1 MDFKLEIVI
10 LTAFGV
16 GGATIF
22 GALAGLLFKKT
33 TKAFTDGAMAVAAG
47 VMLAAA
53 MLGLIIPSLEYGGR
67 LAVLIT
73 TLGIFVGAICLD
85 FFDLLI
91 LRRIGRC
98 EWENTSHGESLRRV
112 ILFVTAIAIH
122 NLPEGIAAGV
132 GFGTGDAAA
141 GIFIATAIALQNIPE
156 GMTVIVAMLGVGIKP
171 GRTFLVA
178 FLTGVVEI
186 IGTFIGYFAVNL
198 SSAVLPFVLAF
209 AGGNMLYVIADEMIP
224 ELHSEEGNHL
234 STYLLL
240 AGFCFML
247 LLNALL

>member
-1 MDFKLEIVI
+1 MELVI
-10 LTAFGV
+10 LTALGV
-16 GGATIF
+16 GGATVF
-22 GALAGLLFKKT
+22 GAAVGLIFKRT
-33 TKAFTDGAMAVAAG
+33 SRAFNDGAMSVAAG

-53 MLGLIIPSLEYGGR
+53 MIGLILPSLEYGGR
-67 LAVLIT
+67 LGVLT
-73 TLGIFVGAICLD
+73 TVAGIFIGALCLD

-91 LRRIGRC
+91 LQRIGTRGDEQGG
-98 EWENTSHGESLRRV
+98 EWDDRMRRV

-132 GFGTGDAAA
+132 GFGTDDPSS
-141 GIFIATAIALQNIPE
+141 GIFIATAIAIQNIPE

-171 GRTFLVA
+171 WRTFAVA
-178 FLTGVVEI
+178 ALTGVVEI
-186 IGTFIGYFAVNL
+186 IGTFIGYFAVSL
-198 SSAVLPFVLAF
+198 SAAVLPFVLAF

-224 ELHSEEGNHL
+224 QVQSGEGNHL
-234 STYLLL
+234 ATYLLL